1 MKKLFVIGDL
11 HFSTSRPWDY
21 ESFENFLKWFEK
33 YDFGKYEECELIQLG
48 DVTEKGTNTGT
59 PMEMMT
65 EFFSSA
71 LKRFNHIY
79 VLGGN
84 HCHKLVND
92 TSQFVTQYL
101 PLMSDNISV
110 IYDEKEFMT
119 DSGMNVLALPYKH
132 TDIGIEKYYNECLD
146 KSMYENQHDL
156 ICGHVCLYDDSMKY
170 IPGVDLKKF
179 KYRYA
184 SFGHI
189 HSRIGKN
196 AKYYTGSVMPFKTS
210 EEFTELPRCIKV
222 FTKEKELDEI
232 KLPTFRHYQVID
244 FNKESPQNKKFSG
257 DIVYIYELSNCR
269 NKSSAK
275 ELYKN
280 YYFKFGQIENISL
293 NEGDFTKLE
302 LTKKLFDNNFTAFQK
317 MCEEQN
323 LQFKRKTQILI
334 RQLLA

>member
-1 MKKLFVIGDL
+1 MHKSV
-11 HFSTSRPWDY
+11 Y
-21 ESFENFLKWFEK
+21 
-33 YDFGKYEECELIQLG
+33 
-48 DVTEKGTNTGT
+48 
-59 PMEMMT
+59 
-65 EFFSSA
+65 
-71 LKRFNHIY
+71 KR
-79 VLGGN
+79 
-84 HCHKLVND
+84 
-92 TSQFVTQYL
+92 
-101 PLMSDNISV
+101 
-110 IYDEKEFMT
+110 
-119 DSGMNVLALPYKH
+119 
-132 TDIGIEKYYNECLD
+132 
-146 KSMYENQHDL
+146 
-156 ICGHVCLYDDSMKY
+156 
-170 IPGVDLKKF
+170 
-179 KYRYA
+179 
-184 SFGHI
+184 
-189 HSRIGKN
+189 
-196 AKYYTGSVMPFKTS
+196 
-210 EEFTELPRCIKV
+210 
-222 FTKEKELDEI
+222 KELDEI